1 MKLLRCVKD
10 LKEQGFQ
17 LKAIKKLLPDL
28 DKFRDMDPKI
38 LYSLRE
44 ELNRQVLQERSYEL
58 GQVSPGISVSSR
70 QRDASMERLRQFEN
84 MMSQMI
90 RGTMEDMSRES
101 EKRICDQVNLK
112 LQKEMN
118 YLLLQKEELHE
129 KQVTLL
135 KEILSQVKKD
145 NREDDRN
152 SEVSERE
159 AEREAAAS
167 MEDKKTAGRA
177 EKALKRGSGR
187 EKRRKKKLFAKSV
200 S

>member
-1 MKLLRCVKD
+1 MRLLRAVKD

-28 DKFRDMDPKI
+28 DALKDMDPKVVCQ
-38 LYSLRE
+38 LRE
-44 ELNRQVLQERSYEL
+44 ELNRQVLQERNYEL
-58 GQVSPGISVSSR
+58 SRISSGVSANYKHRESSM
-70 QRDASMERLRQFEN
+70 DRLHQFEV

-90 RGTMEDMSRES
+90 RGTMEEMSRES
-101 EKRICDQVNLK
+101 EKRICDQVNVK

-129 KQVTLL
+129 RQMLL
-135 KEILSQVKKD
+135 LQEILSQIKKEE
-145 NREDDRN
+145 NEQ
-152 SEVSERE
+152 SMPL
-159 AEREAAAS
+159 EAAATL
-167 MEDKKTAGRA
+167 ENKKKTDTP
-177 EKALKRGSGR
+177 EKGLPQRNGR